1 MPTTALFYFLGH
13 VIVSYCLFILCVV
26 LKVDLWIRVIRLQK
40 PSISRVPGPRLAR
53 WSRLWIA
60 RALASGRSHEIWTEV
75 NAKYGPV
82 ARIGPNHVIT
92 DDPEITRRILAVRSG
107 YVRGPWFDS
116 VRIDPHIPNIVS
128 ERDVKKHSKIRAKLA
143 PSFTGTSIM
152 TMEPVIDQLVLSWI
166 NSLRKRLAG
175 PDLVSCDIGE
185 KIQFLTVD
193 IITKICLGK
202 EIGCVRFNR
211 DMHRI
216 IETVETGNRT
226 CQYFSV
232 FLGLNT
238 LFFQLAKIP
247 ILRKV
252 LFPKPCDSTGVGRL
266 MGIVHEVVDKRSRER
281 SRADDVVSS
290 LLNQGMSK
298 DQIDSELIIALVAGS
313 DTTSTS
319 VQSTL
324 LCIVTN
330 PQVYVT
336 LSAEI
341 RGAVAR
347 GQVSNPIRD
356 TEAKQLVYLQA
367 CVLEGLR
374 KFPPLSQLRERV
386 VPSGGDLLGGYRLPE
401 GTFVG
406 LNAWGVQLNKK
417 IYGDD
422 AELYCPER
430 WLTDDADRLYAMHQT
445 HSLVFGH
452 GSTKCLGMSLAMMEI
467 TKVIFELLRNFDI
480 TIANPHK
487 PWSSECYGIF
497 FQKNFNVHL
506 RPVDYTLPP
515 DYEHAIDSLPTS
527 PTV

>member
-1 MPTTALFYFLGH
+1 MGLFYSLWHIAVSCFLFMIC
-13 VIVSYCLFILCVV
+13 VIINVHFL
-26 LKVDLWIRVIRLQK
+26 IRLMRLQ
-40 PSISRVPGPRLAR
+40 SISRVPGPRLAR

-75 NAKYGPV
+75 NTKYGPV
-82 ARIGPNHVIT
+82 ARIGPNHVIV
-92 DDPEITRRILAVRSG
+92 DDPEITRRILAARSG

-143 PSFTGTSIM
+143 PSFTGRSVAA
-152 TMEPVIDQLVLSWI
+152 MEPIIDQLVLGWL
-166 NSLRKRLAG
+166 NSLRKGFAG
-175 PDLVSCDIGE
+175 PDQASCDIGQ

-193 IITKICLGK
+193 IITKLCLGD
-202 EIGCVRFNR
+202 EIGCVKNDR

-216 IETVETGNRT
+216 LETVETGNQA

-232 FLGLNT
+232 FLELNT
-238 LFFQLAKIP
+238 LFFQLSKVPA
-247 ILRKV
+247 LRRI
-252 LFPKPCDSTGVGRL
+252 LFPKPCDSAGVGRL
-266 MGIVHEVVDKRSRER
+266 MGIVHEVVEKRAREGDK
-281 SRADDVVSS
+281 ADDVVSS
-290 LLNQGMSK
+290 LLHRGMSK

-324 LCIVTN
+324 LCIITN
-330 PQVYVT
+330 PQVYDT
-336 LSAEI
+336 LRAEI
-341 RGAVAR
+341 RRAVAR
-347 GQVSNPIRD
+347 GQVSNPIQD

-386 VPSGGDLLGGYRLPE
+386 IPPGGDTLGRFHLPE

-406 LNAWGVQLNKK
+406 LNAWGVQLNKAV
-417 IYGDD
+417 YGDN

-430 WLTDDADRLYAMHQT
+430 WLTDDADRLCAMHQT
-445 HSLVFGH
+445 HSLIFGH
-452 GSTKCLGMSLAMMEI
+452 GSTKCLGTSMAMMEI

-487 PWSSECYGIF
+487 PWVSQCYGIF
-497 FQKNFNVHL
+497 FQKNFHVGL
-506 RPVDYTLPP
+506 RAVDSAQPP
-515 DYEHAIDSLPTS
+515 AYERAVESIYI
-527 PTV
+527 